1 MNNNSSDTFRI
12 VMLGSSTGGVPVV
25 EKLLTGLN
33 PGQYAVLVA
42 QHMPEGYTAMWAER
56 LDKSTPFNVVEGQSG
71 LLVVP
76 GSAYIAPGNRHMML
90 GREAP
95 YRILISDDE
104 PVNRFRPSIEMLF
117 SSAEPHDHTRIIPV
131 MMTGMCA
138 DGVRAMVRLH
148 SKGFLTMA
156 QDEQSSVVF
165 GMNREAIRKGGVQL
179 VLSPD
184 EMIDYLN
191 GL

>member
-1 MNNNSSDTFRI
+1 MSDASSDNFRI
-12 VMLGSSTGGVPVV
+12 IMLGSSTGGLPVV
-25 EKLLTGLN
+25 EKLLKGLD
-33 PGQYAVLVA
+33 PEKYGVLVA

-56 LDKSTPFNVVEGQSG
+56 LDKNTPFRVVEGHSG
-71 LLVVP
+71 LLIVP
-76 GSAYIAPGNRHMML
+76 GNAYIAPGNRHMML
-90 GREAP
+90 GRDMP

-148 SKGFLTMA
+148 SKGFLTLA

-165 GMNREAIRKGGVQL
+165 GMNREAIKKGGVEI

-184 EMIDYLN
+184 EMIKYLN

>member
-1 MNNNSSDTFRI
+1 MWAARLDRNTPF
-12 VMLGSSTGGVPVV
+12 VVV
-25 EKLLTGLN
+25 E
-33 PGQYAVLVA
+33 A
-42 QHMPEGYTAMWAER
+42 H
-56 LDKSTPFNVVEGQSG
+56 SG
-71 LLVVP
+71 MVIVP
-76 GSAYIAPGNRHMML
+76 GTAYIAPGNRHMML
-90 GREAP
+90 GRETP

-131 MMTGMCA
+131 MMTGMCS

-165 GMNREAIRKGGVQL
+165 GMNREAIKKGGVQL

-184 EMIDYLN
+184 EMINYLN

>member
-1 MNNNSSDTFRI
+1 MNNPSDAFRI
-12 VMLGSSTGGVPVV
+12 VMLGSSTGGLPVV
-25 EKLLTGLN
+25 EKLLHGLD
-33 PGQYAVLVA
+33 PAKYSVLVA
-42 QHMPEGYTAMWAER
+42 QHMPEGYTTMWAAR
-56 LDKSTPFNVVEGQSG
+56 LDRNTPFVVVEAHSG
-71 LLVVP
+71 MVIVP
-76 GSAYIAPGNRHMML
+76 GTAYIAPGNRHMML
-90 GREAP
+90 GRETP

-131 MMTGMCA
+131 MMTGMCS

-165 GMNREAIRKGGVQL
+165 GMNREAIKKGGVQL

-184 EMIDYLN
+184 EMINYLN